1 MNERGNILSTG
12 IEYLKGVGPLKAD
25 LLKKELQIFT
35 YGDLLLQ
42 FPFRYVDKTQFTK
55 IGELSPDHSNT
66 DVQVKGILRRVET
79 LGDGKRK
86 RLVAVLRDESG
97 ALDLVWFQGIQ
108 WVEKNL
114 HVGGEYV
121 AFGRATEF
129 NNSYNIPHPELEQIL
144 PDMNVQAASSFA
156 PVYPSTEKLNL
167 RGLDVKARRRLMHDL
182 FEKFSE
188 KDLAEMLP
196 LSVIE
201 KFNLCSHSQA
211 LRQIHFPK
219 SEQELLDARNRLK
232 FEELFFLQLKILQT
246 KHRRKGQIRGFAFGT
261 IGDFFN
267 DFFHNHLPFEL
278 TNAQKKVLREIRRD
292 LSVGIQM
299 NRLLQGDVGSGKTI
313 VAFMTMLIA
322 IDNGFQASL
331 MAPTEIL
338 AQQHYIGI
346 SEFAEKIGLKV
357 GFLSGTIKG
366 KKRNEVLEKLKNGEI
381 QIIIGTHALLE
392 DPVEF
397 KNLGLSITD
406 EQHRFGVEQRAK
418 LWRKNPEA
426 PPHILVM
433 TATPIPRTLAM
444 TLYGDLDV
452 SVIDELPPG
461 RREIITVHRT
471 EAHRLRVF
479 GFMKDEI
486 AKGRQIYVVFPLIE
500 ESETLDLKNLMEGH
514 ETLSREFPQPDYNIS
529 IVHGKMKAVDKEF
542 EMQRFI
548 KKETQIMI
556 ATTVIEVGVN
566 VPNATLMV
574 IENTERFGLSQ
585 LHQLRGRVGRGGEQ
599 SFCIL
604 MSGYKLSA
612 DSRERIKT
620 MCETTDGFKISEA
633 DLRLRGPG
641 NIEGTQQSGMLNLR
655 IADLAK
661 DGKILQVAR
670 ETASD
675 ILEND
680 PNLALPEHLGL
691 QRQMELMSSKSK
703 VWSKIS

>member
-1 MNERGNILSTG
+1 MNRSANILDTG
-12 IEYLKGVGPLKAD
+12 IEYLKGVGPMRAD

-35 YGDLLLQ
+35 YEGLLMQ
-42 FPFRYVDKTQFTK
+42 FPFRYVDKTQFVR
-55 IGELSPDHSNT
+55 IGDLNPEST
-66 DVQVKGILRRVET
+66 DVQVRGILRRVET
-79 LGDGKRK
+79 LGEGPKK
-86 RLVAVLRDESG
+86 RLVATLRDESG
-97 ALDLVWFQGIQ
+97 AMELIWFRGIN
-108 WVEKNL
+108 WIEKNL

-121 AFGRATEF
+121 VYGRVNEF
-129 NNSYNIPHPELEQIL
+129 NGNFNIPHPEVEQIL
-144 PDMNVQAASSFA
+144 PDAEAKAAQTFA

-167 RGLDVKARRRLMHDL
+167 RGIDHKVRRRMMQDL
-182 FEKFSE
+182 LDKFSE
-188 KDLAEMLP
+188 ENLPEMLP
-196 LSVIE
+196 FDLVQ
-201 KFNLCSHSQA
+201 KLHLPSHYQA
-211 LRQIHFPK
+211 IKHIHFPK
-219 SEQELLDARNRLK
+219 TEHELENARRRLK

-246 KHRRKGQIRGFAFGT
+246 KRTRKGQIRGFAFGT
-261 IGDFFN
+261 IGENFN
-267 DFFHNHLPFEL
+267 TFYHQHLPFEL

-292 LSVGIQM
+292 LSVGVQM

-313 VAFMTMLIA
+313 VAFMTMLMA

-357 GFLSGTIKG
+357 AFLSGTVKG
-366 KKRNEVLEKLKNGEI
+366 KKRKEVLEELKNGTTNI
-381 QIIIGTHALLE
+381 VIGTHALIE

-397 KNLGLSITD
+397 LNLGLSITD

-418 LWRKNPEA
+418 LWRKNEKG

-461 RREIITVHRT
+461 RKEIITVHRLET
-471 EAHRLRVF
+471 QRLRVY
-479 GFMKDEI
+479 GFMKEEI
-486 AKGRQIYVVFPLIE
+486 AKGRQVYVVYPLIE
-500 ESETLDLKNLMEGH
+500 ESETLDLKNLMAGYES
-514 ETLSREFPQPDYNIS
+514 LSVDFPMPDYHIS
-529 IVHGKMKAVDKEF
+529 VVHGKMKPAEKEA

-548 KKETQIMI
+548 RKETQIMI

-566 VPNATLMV
+566 VPNASLMV

-585 LHQLRGRVGRGGEQ
+585 LHQLRGRVGRGADQ

-604 MSGYKLSA
+604 MSGYKLSSDA
-612 DSRERIKT
+612 RERIKT
-620 MCETTDGFKISEA
+620 MCDTTDGFKISEA

-641 NIEGTQQSGMLNLR
+641 NMEGTQQSGMLNLR

-661 DGKILQVAR
+661 DGAILQVAR
-670 ETASD
+670 EIAED
-675 ILEND
+675 ILEID
-680 PNLALPEHLGL
+680 PNLQNPEHSGL
-691 QRQMELMSSKSK
+691 HKQMEIMTQSGR

>member
-1 MNERGNILSTG
+1 MNRSTNILDTG
-12 IEYLKGVGPLKAD
+12 IEYLKGVGPMRAD

-35 YGDLLLQ
+35 YEGLLMQ
-42 FPFRYVDKTQFTK
+42 FPFRYVDKTQFVR
-55 IGELSPDHSNT
+55 IGELNPEST
-66 DVQVKGILRRVET
+66 DVQVRGILRRVET
-79 LGDGKRK
+79 LGEGPKK
-86 RLVAVLRDESG
+86 RLVATLRDESG
-97 ALDLVWFQGIQ
+97 AMELIWFRGIN
-108 WVEKNL
+108 WIEKNL

-121 AFGRATEF
+121 VYGRVNEF
-129 NNSYNIPHPELEQIL
+129 NGNFNIPHPEVEQIM
-144 PDMNVQAASSFA
+144 PDVEAKAAQTFA

-167 RGLDVKARRRLMHDL
+167 RGIDHKVRRRMMQDL
-182 FEKFSE
+182 LDKLSE
-188 KDLAEMLP
+188 ETLAEMLP
-196 LSVIE
+196 TDLVEKLS
-201 KFNLCSHSQA
+201 LPSHYQA
-211 LRQIHFPK
+211 IRQIHFPK
-219 SEQELLDARNRLK
+219 TEQELEDARRRLK

-246 KHRRKGQIRGFAFGT
+246 KRTRKGQIRGFAFGT
-261 IGDFFN
+261 IGEYFN
-267 DFFHNHLPFEL
+267 NFYHEHLPFQL

-292 LSVGIQM
+292 LSVGVQM

-313 VAFMTMLIA
+313 VAFMTMLMA

-346 SEFAEKIGLKV
+346 TEFAEKIGLKV
-357 GFLSGTIKG
+357 AFLSGTVKG
-366 KKRNEVLEKLKNGEI
+366 KKRKEVLEDLKNGTTNI
-381 QIIIGTHALLE
+381 VIGTHALIE

-397 KNLGLSITD
+397 ANLGLSITD

-418 LWRKNPEA
+418 LWRKNEKG

-461 RREIITVHRT
+461 RKEIITVHRL
-471 EAHRLRVF
+471 ESQRLRVY
-479 GFMKDEI
+479 GFMKEEI
-486 AKGRQIYVVFPLIE
+486 AKGRQIYVVYPLIE
-500 ESETLDLKNLMEGH
+500 ESETLDLKNLMAGYES
-514 ETLSREFPQPDYNIS
+514 LSTDFPIPDYQIS
-529 IVHGKMKAVDKEF
+529 IVHGKMKPAEKEA

-548 KKETQIMI
+548 RKETQIMV

-566 VPNATLMV
+566 VPNASLMV

-585 LHQLRGRVGRGGEQ
+585 LHQLRGRVGRGAEQ

-604 MSGYKLSA
+604 MSGYKLSSDA
-612 DSRERIKT
+612 RERIKT
-620 MCETTDGFKISEA
+620 MCDTTDGFKISEA

-641 NIEGTQQSGMLNLR
+641 NMEGTQQSGMLNLR

-661 DGKILQVAR
+661 DGKILQAAR
-670 ETASD
+670 EIAED
-675 ILEND
+675 ILEID
-680 PNLALPEHLGL
+680 PNLQNPENSGL
-691 QRQMELMSSKSK
+691 QKQMEIMSSSGR